1 MKSVVISIVKKQ
13 TRDLGLKCAV
23 SSTFPVVFLDHS
35 FTYSLCRDLHKIETM
50 FSTAGEAI
58 PDKKNDRIV
67 DWIVVC
73 LFFFSY
79 KWPEIGTSG
88 SHLNFLQDNYAAL
101 ISCKISF
108 LGKFLFKGL
117 CSDSFCH
124 SKFYTLASRLMLED
138 LEGSHGGAL
147 C

>member
-1 MKSVVISIVKKQ
+1 MKSVVISTVKKQ
-13 TRDLGLKCAV
+13 TRDLGLKCA
-23 SSTFPVVFLDHS
+23 SQLYTPCS
-35 FTYSLCRDLHKIETM
+35 FSKSLTYSLCWDLHKIETM
-50 FSTAGEAI
+50 FSMAGEAI
-58 PDKKNDRIV
+58 PDKNNDRIV

-117 CSDSFCH
+117 CNDSFCH
-124 SKFYTLASRLMLED
+124 RKFYTLASRLMLEE